1 MLQEKTSS
9 RSVSIENMI
18 REYPV
23 IDLGT
28 LSGCE
33 RVQALET
40 FEGIA
45 AGGSFEIS
53 ARRRLTLLFCEL
65 RDRFGAGF
73 YWWPLERG
81 PLVWRVMLAKPAQ
94 GAQPTVATVMSADHH
109 RLHKLWCEFE
119 SAVELC
125 QIETVHRR
133 LSELSLGLR
142 RYIDIEEVVLF
153 PLLEAQTRRDDGNLT
168 AAMRSQHREIAH
180 LLDQFD
186 KLRLTKDCASIL
198 QAFDQPVEPMAIF
211 RNHYRNEEAVLYPLM
226 EKVFSPVEERELLS
240 LIQAFEI

>member
-9 RSVSIENMI
+9 RSISIKSVI
-18 REYPV
+18 RQYPT
-23 IDLGT
+23 IDLGG

-33 RVQALET
+33 RARALKA
-40 FEGIA
+40 FQCIA
-45 AGGSFEIS
+45 AGCCYEIS
-53 ARRRLTLLFCEL
+53 TRRRLALLFCEL

-73 YWWPLERG
+73 YWWPLECG

-94 GAQPTVATVMSADHH
+94 GAQQTVATVMSADHH
-109 RLHKLWCEFE
+109 RLHKLWCESE

-133 LSELSLGLR
+133 LGELSLGLR
-142 RYIDIEEVVLF
+142 RHIDIEEVVLF
-153 PLLEAQTRRDDGNLT
+153 PLLEAQTRRDDGKLT

-186 KLRLTKDCASIL
+186 KLRLTKDCDSIR
-198 QAFDQPVEPMAIF
+198 QAFDQPAEPMAAF
-211 RNHYRNEEAVLYPLM
+211 RNHCCEEEAVLYPLM
-226 EKVFSPVEERELLS
+226 DKVFSRVEERELVS